1 VSKAIETGRTLRF
14 DGVNDY
20 VTMGDQAL
28 HTFSTGAV
36 DTAFTIEAWVYL
48 ESNTLQGMITKSS
61 TAATGEYNISID
73 NNGYP
78 KLVIVDNTGT
88 GFFRCI
94 GSTPVTLN
102 QWFHIAFTYDGSAVN
117 TGTKLYVNGVR
128 DLNVVQSSGGGA
140 YTRMRDTTEPLL
152 FGAYYGSG
160 TPSTFLSGKLDEVRL
175 WNIERTSAQIAAN
188 YAIYV
193 STGST
198 GLIGYWKLD
207 ETSGTTANDS
217 TTNAKHGTLTNG
229 PLWRPYDGFDLYTF
243 NAGGTQIATDLTWQF
258 EGV

>member
-1 VSKAIETGRTLRF
+1 
-14 DGVNDY
+14 
-20 VTMGDQAL
+20 
-28 HTFSTGAV
+28 
-36 DTAFTIEAWVYL
+36 
-48 ESNTLQGMITKSS
+48 
-61 TAATGEYNISID
+61 
-73 NNGYP
+73 
-78 KLVIVDNTGT
+78 
-88 GFFRCI
+88 
-94 GSTPVTLN
+94 
-102 QWFHIAFTYDGSAVN
+102 
-117 TGTKLYVNGVR
+117 
-128 DLNVVQSSGGGA
+128 
-140 YTRMRDTTEPLL
+140 MRDTTEPLL